1 MKKIKNFSQFDNLDF
16 ISESRVYFMNDL
28 FSHLRDLFF
37 DGNEWAGKLIQA
49 QGQDIDPDVTFLNL
63 DGNDFTFS
71 RQSDLK
77 KVINSD
83 DWDSLFVK
91 EIDERQPQR
100 IQHYIGGDSQSYID
114 SLQNRGRA
122 KIGKVIRKILADIPD
137 KELENLVNSLRSEQS
152 GFEFKLVKGDD
163 IAKYYKKSS
172 CDPKLLNYGTLQSS
186 CMMDKSDEKPYIFDI
201 YTKNPDTCQLAVML
215 NSSGQLVGRAL
226 VWKID
231 EVARWDD
238 SRYVK
243 TAAHEKENKFNS
255 NLDLDWQRVKVEG
268 SDNDLIKGKTKNL
281 YFMDRVYYTK
291 DWINNAFQKWA
302 KDNGF
307 MQKGGR
313 CNRTSRS
320 VSYKSELANPKLF
333 VKVNKIAYRQFPY
346 MDTFKNYEVQ
356 SATLCNY
363 EMTGRGFNLDSTSGY
378 YHAKGSTYQTGID
391 KATNYIR
398 RVKDIF

>member
-1 MKKIKNFSQFDNLDF
+1 MKRIKKFGDFDDLDF

-49 QGQDIDPDVTFLNL
+49 QGKDIEPDVTFLNL

-77 KVINSD
+77 KIIGSD

-91 EIDERQPQR
+91 EIDKRQPQR

-122 KIGKVIRKILADIPD
+122 KIGRVIRKILPDIPD
-137 KELENLVNSLRSEQS
+137 KELEDLVNSLRSDQS

-163 IAKYYKKSS
+163 IAKYYKKSN

-201 YTKNPDTCQLAVML
+201 YTKNTDSCQLAVML
-215 NSSGQLVGRAL
+215 NKDGKLVGRAL
-226 VWKID
+226 VWKVD
-231 EVARWDD
+231 EIAKWDD
-238 SRYVK
+238 SQGKMTRNEDFYSNFDNWKRYDIETNEYALLK
-243 TAAHEKENKFNS
+243 S
-255 NLDLDWQRVKVEG
+255 
-268 SDNDLIKGKTKNL
+268 KTKDL
-281 YFMDRVYYTK
+281 YFMDRIYYTK
-291 DWINNAFQKWA
+291 DWINSAFQKWA
-302 KDNGF
+302 KERGF
-307 MQKGGR
+307 MTKQGDG
-313 CNRTSRS
+313 
-320 VSYKSELANPKLF
+320 VLYKSKVGHPIMY
-333 VKVNKIAYRQFPY
+333 VKVNKLGYRQFPY
-346 MDTFKNYEVQ
+346 MDTFKNYDVL

-363 EMTGRGFNLDSTSGY
+363 EIKNRGFNL
-378 YHAKGSTYQTGID
+378 GSTTGEYLSKGTFGEKTID
-391 KATNYIR
+391 KSTNFIR
-398 RVKDIF
+398 RFKDIF